1 MPRGVDEVE
10 DVRLPVIGGVLYPG
24 GVELDRD
31 APLPLQVHAV
41 QQLLLHISLRHR
53 VAVLKQPVSGESRS
67 IGDAVIFGQ
76 GEAAGQRAW
85 ICTDLDPEAAM
96 FLVLRLMRLNSRMV
110 RGGPL
115 ENRRRGVLNAF
126 VRNQAVDN
134 PDGVYGG
141 VAGGWW
147 RRLEIA

>member
-10 DVRLPVIGGVLYPG
+10 DVRLPVVGGVLYPG

-76 GEAAGQRAW
+76 GEAAGQRA
-85 ICTDLDPEAAM
+85 
-96 FLVLRLMRLNSRMV
+96 
-110 RGGPL
+110 
-115 ENRRRGVLNAF
+115 
-126 VRNQAVDN
+126 
-134 PDGVYGG
+134 
-141 VAGGWW
+141 
-147 RRLEIA
+147 